1 MDRIKAGSLDI
12 EYFCLACHMEIMGPC
27 LEHPL
32 FVGSVCNRNCKVSG
46 ELRAINFP

>member
-27 LEHPL
+27 LEHPF